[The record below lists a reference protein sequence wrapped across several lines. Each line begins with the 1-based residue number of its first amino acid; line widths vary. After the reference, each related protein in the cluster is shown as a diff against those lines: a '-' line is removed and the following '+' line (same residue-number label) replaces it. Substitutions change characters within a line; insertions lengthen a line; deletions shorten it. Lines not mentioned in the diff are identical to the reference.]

1 VTQLLFPATVTV
13 DDRGEVEGVWE
24 YTTTDPW
31 AVTLHLGP
39 RVWWLFARDLLRDGL
54 TAPAGTGDVQ
64 VTPDVGGNRDRVL
77 VWLCLTN
84 PAVKLSAAR
93 GTVTALL
100 EAAYALVPAGTE
112 DDAVDWP
119 AEWALLADGP
129 ATAA

>member
-1 VTQLLFPATVTV
+1 MTQLLFPATVIV
-13 DDRGEVEGVWE
+13 DDCGVVEGVWE

-39 RVWWLFARDLLRDGL
+39 RVWWIFARDLLRDGL

-77 VWLCLTN
+77 VWLCLSG

-93 GTVTALL
+93 GTVTSLL
-100 EAAYALVPAGTE
+100 EAAYALVPAGAE
-112 DDAVDWP
+112 ALDWS
-119 AEWALLADGP
+119 AEWARLVEGP
-129 ATAA
+129 TAA